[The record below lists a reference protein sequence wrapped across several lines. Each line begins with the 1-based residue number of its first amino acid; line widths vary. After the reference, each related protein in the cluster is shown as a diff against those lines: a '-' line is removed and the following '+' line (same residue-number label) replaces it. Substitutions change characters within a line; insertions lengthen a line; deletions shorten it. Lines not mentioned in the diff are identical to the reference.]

1 MGEPKKGTIKYRN
14 KEGTLDASALL
25 WRALTSEKPEVM
37 RKYITKDAVICEPDQ
52 KVYSPRT
59 EPSLDEYMEEHYEP
73 WTAYKIHDEPEFVEI
88 DLMASA
94 LNYRVTAWKLQNGEM
109 KATEAW
115 CHIKRVNA
123 KLPNF
128 DLAAYPPR
136 SVIGEERKMVAA
148 DQAEREVDKD

>member
-25 WRALTSEKPEVM
+25 WRALTSEKPEIM
-37 RKYITKDAVICEPDQ
+37 RKYITKDAVLCEPDQ

-59 EPSLDEYMEEHYEP
+59 EPSLDEYMEDGYEP

-109 KATEAW
+109 MATEAW
-115 CHIKRVNA
+115 CHSVFRQGPGGDWKCCLHHMA
-123 KLPNF
+123 K
-128 DLAAYPPR
+128 
-136 SVIGEERKMVAA
+136 V
-148 DQAEREVDKD
+148 